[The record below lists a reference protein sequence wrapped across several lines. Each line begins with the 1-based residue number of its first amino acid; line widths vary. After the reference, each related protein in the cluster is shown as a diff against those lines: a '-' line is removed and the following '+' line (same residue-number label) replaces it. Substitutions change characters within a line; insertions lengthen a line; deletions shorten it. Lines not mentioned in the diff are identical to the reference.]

1 MDSSM
6 DGSSSS
12 NGAVN
17 SGRVVVGVHVRSG
30 MGNLG
35 AFGGCLPDAAYYL
48 RALSYYRQRFPRV
61 AFVYAAEPAGMA
73 WFKQEVIAHDALKGF
88 DCFPL
93 GTENPIETFA
103 ALSRCDANVFSY
115 GSFGWFAAWL
125 AHGPVVYSKHLKG
138 NPRNCDT
145 VARSGVGIDDHIPPE
160 WIAI

>member
-1 MDSSM
+1 MD
-6 DGSSSS
+6 
-12 NGAVN
+12 
-17 SGRVVVGVHVRSG
+17 VRSG